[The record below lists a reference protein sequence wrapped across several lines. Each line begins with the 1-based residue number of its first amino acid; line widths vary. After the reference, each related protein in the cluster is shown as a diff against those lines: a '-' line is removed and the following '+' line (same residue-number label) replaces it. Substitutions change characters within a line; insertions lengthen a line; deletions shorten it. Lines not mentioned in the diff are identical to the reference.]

1 MSSRRDFLQMLL
13 AASATPWLPDV
24 SAATTTNTDGE
35 PMAWYN
41 WSGALK
47 AKPRHRAAPKTIEA
61 LQALVRDSRD
71 TIRPVGSSH
80 SFAPLVPTDGTLVS
94 LSHFNGLQ
102 SVDEPQM
109 RATIGAGTRLEQIG
123 QPLADAG
130 QALVNMPDIDE
141 QSLAGTIATATH
153 GTGAGLP
160 CLSDQVTALTLVDG
174 RGEVHRCSA
183 DHNRDLFDAARVGLG
198 ALGLVTSVTLQ
209 NRRPYRLR
217 RVTEWHPIEAILD
230 QAEQM
235 ADRHRNFEFFYIPFS
250 GMGFMDW
257 QDITEEPLSSTES
270 LDQNEGAR
278 TLRTVRDMLGWSPR
292 LRELALGTYMKTID
306 RSERVA
312 PAWRNYAS
320 SRQVRFNE
328 MEYHLPRE
336 AGLPALRAV
345 RRKVEKDFPDV
356 FFPFEVRYVKGDD
369 AWLSPFYRQDSMSI
383 AVHRVHDEPHDAL
396 FRAVEPILRQ
406 HGGRP
411 HWGKM
416 HSLTAAEARALYPRW
431 EDFQAVRRTMDP
443 EGRFLNEHL
452 RRLFAE
458 GTS

>member
-13 AASATPWLPDV
+13 ATSATPWLTEV
-24 SAATTTNTDGE
+24 ATAAPPTANT

-41 WSGALK
+41 WSGNLK
-47 AKPRHRAAPKTIEA
+47 AQPRQRASPRTIDA
-61 LQALVRDSRD
+61 LQALIHDTNG
-71 TIRPVGSSH
+71 TIRPVGSGH
-80 SFAPLVPTDGTLVS
+80 SFAPLVPTNDTLVS
-94 LSHFNGLQ
+94 LAHFNGIE
-102 SVDEPQM
+102 SVDSEKLQ
-109 RATIGAGTRLEQIG
+109 ATIGAGTRLEQLG
-123 QPLADAG
+123 QPLADNG

-174 RGEVHRCSA
+174 RGELHQCSA
-183 DHNRDLFDAARVGLG
+183 DRNSDLFDAARVGLG
-198 ALGLVTSVTLQ
+198 ALGVVTSVTLQ
-209 NRRPYRLR
+209 NRPPYRLR

-257 QDITEEPLSSTES
+257 QDITDAPASDTES

-278 TLRTVRDMLGWSPR
+278 TLRTVRDMLGWSSR
-292 LRELALGTYMKTID
+292 LRELALSTYMKTID

-336 AGLPALRAV
+336 EGIRAFRAV
-345 RRKVEKDFPDV
+345 RRKVESDFPDV

-369 AWLSPFYRQDSMSI
+369 AWLSPFHQRDAMSI
-383 AVHRVHDEPHDAL
+383 AVHRVHDEPHEAL
-396 FRAVEPILRQ
+396 FRAVEPILRE

-416 HSLTAAEARALYPRW
+416 HSLTARDARALYPRW
-431 EDFQAVRRTMDP
+431 DDFQTLRRAMDP
-443 EGRFLNEHL
+443 DGRFLNAHL
-452 RRLFAE
+452 RRLFGEA
-458 GTS
+458 SS